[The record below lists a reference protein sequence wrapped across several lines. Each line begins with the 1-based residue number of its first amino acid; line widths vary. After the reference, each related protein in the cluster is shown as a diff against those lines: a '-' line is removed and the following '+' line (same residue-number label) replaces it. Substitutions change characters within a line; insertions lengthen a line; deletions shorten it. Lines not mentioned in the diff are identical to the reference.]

1 VHPAQDADEAREAL
15 MTYLKR
21 IRPFSIALDV
31 KPGAT
36 GNGFAAKTSGSA
48 YDGARAALATAWGG
62 KTVSVAT
69 GGSIPLV
76 NALHTAVP
84 DAEILLLG
92 DTDGFSNIHA
102 PNERVLLDEFRK
114 TGLAEA
120 LFFQEYAGRW
130 AAAMDRGASA

>member
-21 IRPFSIALDV
+21 IRPFGIALDV

-36 GNGFAAKTSGSA
+36 GNGFAAKTSRAGVRRGPS
-48 YDGARAALATAWGG
+48 GACPAWGG

-114 TGLAEA
+114 TVLAEA